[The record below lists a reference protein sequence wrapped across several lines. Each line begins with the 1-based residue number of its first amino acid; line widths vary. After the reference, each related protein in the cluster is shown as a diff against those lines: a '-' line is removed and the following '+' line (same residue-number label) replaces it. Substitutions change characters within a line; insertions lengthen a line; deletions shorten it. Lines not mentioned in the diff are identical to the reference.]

1 MHKASRR
8 PSHQSQVCRS
18 HHPCALKKR
27 KRTQG
32 GAQCEGLLRIPIAL
46 HTLRGN
52 EGEDS
57 EKSKTRSL
65 SQFYGPVVPVRRV
78 ITSRHT
84 IGTQLAFPS
93 INCSQP
99 AWSPSHSDFFV
110 FFVFSMDY
118 PARTPKLWLLP
129 ARLAPIHTQISII
142 FDKSSVRLAVS
153 LNLSIMEFFHQTC
166 PPIDPR

>member
-99 AWSPSHSDFFV
+99 AWVTFTLRFFVFFCFQHGLPSSHSQALAAPSPLGTNSHSDFHHFRQV
-110 FFVFSMDY
+110 QCSFSCLS
-118 PARTPKLWLLP
+118 KLKHNGIFSPDLP
-129 ARLAPIHTQISII
+129 S
-142 FDKSSVRLAVS
+142 
-153 LNLSIMEFFHQTC
+153 N
-166 PPIDPR
+166 